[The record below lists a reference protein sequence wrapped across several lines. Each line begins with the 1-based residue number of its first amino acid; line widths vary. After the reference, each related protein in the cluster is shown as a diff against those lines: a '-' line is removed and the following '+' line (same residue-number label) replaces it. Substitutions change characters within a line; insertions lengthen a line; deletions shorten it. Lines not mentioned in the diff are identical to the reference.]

1 MSTDICAAEDETNR
15 RPKLKRFH
23 RLGQPGQKAP
33 ILRAIPAWPTPLP
46 RCAGAA
52 FRPRYLTLAVLTID
66 TGWLPAPTAPLDVK
80 APVAPS
86 IVYIEM
92 LFEFASAA

>member
-1 MSTDICAAEDETNR
+1 MSTDICAAEDRDKSSAQAEAVSQVG
-15 RPKLKRFH
+15 L
-23 RLGQPGQKAP
+23 PGQKAP
-33 ILRAIPAWPTPLP
+33 ILSAIPAWPTPLP

-52 FRPRYLTLAVLTID
+52 FRLRYLTLAVLTID

-80 APVAPS
+80 APVPS